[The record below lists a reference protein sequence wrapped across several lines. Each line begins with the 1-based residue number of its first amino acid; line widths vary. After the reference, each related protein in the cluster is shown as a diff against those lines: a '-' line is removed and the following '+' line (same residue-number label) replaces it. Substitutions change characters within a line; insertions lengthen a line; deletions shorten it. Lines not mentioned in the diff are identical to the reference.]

1 GTLPAHIKV
10 ESDSMT
16 HGLMLE
22 NAILEMETIVADC
35 KIKWSLFSLC
45 SKRVHGDIQDVDHP
59 VATKSRL
66 PCEVKQ
72 KLEIV
77 ARLEHSSQGRIS
89 DEIILGLTS
98 ILGHWLKPR
107 ALKELQQNMV

>member
-1 GTLPAHIKV
+1 
-10 ESDSMT
+10 MT

-22 NAILEMETIVADC
+22 NAILEMEIIVADS
-35 KIKWSLFSLC
+35 I
-45 SKRVHGDIQDVDHP
+45 RVHGDIQDVDHP

-77 ARLEHSSQGRIS
+77 ARL
-89 DEIILGLTS
+89 
-98 ILGHWLKPR
+98 
-107 ALKELQQNMV
+107 A